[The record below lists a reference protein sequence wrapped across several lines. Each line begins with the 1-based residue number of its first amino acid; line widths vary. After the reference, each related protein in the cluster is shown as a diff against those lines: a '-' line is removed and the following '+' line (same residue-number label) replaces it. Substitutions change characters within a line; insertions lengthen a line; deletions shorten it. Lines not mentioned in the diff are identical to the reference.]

1 MVKDTK
7 FYDTLGVAPD
17 ASEAQLK
24 SAYRK
29 GALKFHPDKNP
40 SPEAAEK
47 FKELSHAYEILADS
61 EKRQLYDQYGEDGLE
76 QGGMGGGMNA
86 EDLFSQFFGGGGG
99 GFGGMFGGGMG
110 RETGPKKART
120 IHHVHKVSLEDMY
133 KGKISKLA
141 LQKSVLCP
149 KCDGRGGKEGAVKTC
164 TGCNGQGMK
173 MMMRQMGP
181 MIQRFQT
188 VCPDCN
194 GEGEIV
200 REKDR
205 CKQCHG
211 KKTTVERKVL
221 HVHVDK
227 GVQSGTKIDFRGEGD
242 QMPGVE
248 PGDVQFE
255 IEQKPHPRFQR
266 KGDDLF
272 YQAEIDLLTALAGGA
287 IYIEHLDDRWLT
299 VEIKPGEVIS
309 PGEIKVIRGQGM
321 PSYRHHD
328 FGNLYIQFDVKFP
341 EVLTS
346 ADGQPMTDEQ
356 KAALESVLPPR
367 SPQNVP
373 PPDAMTEDFSLD
385 KVDSNR
391 EGARAQRAA
400 MGDDEDDEMHG
411 AGGERVQCASHSI
424 NFANSAHEKNTN
436 DPWIFAFVDRTCRP
450 ETEVW
455 IAASWE
461 HDTPADDSWL
471 PQADS
476 LVKAMIEK
484 ISRVKSSPQEAGT
497 VINPGKPPGLPAT
510 FNGSASVD
518 RDHYLQ
524 HLQNEQIALFGSIH
538 SATCKILNRLGL
550 VDPGSAAVSNL
561 PYRKYIFDLRDNVT
575 SRSLPAGFV
584 YGKVDPKDYPLV
596 KSRTQ
601 IPRQDRTLVKLPSV
615 AIYPTNTSSTTP
627 QPIAWAFLG
636 LDASLTTLHVEPE
649 YRGLG
654 LAKSLSLKLFSED
667 MNIYWQ
673 HNPTTGEDSHVGE
686 RYGHADVA
694 TDNIASQRVCE
705 SLGGTWNFEVFWM
718 RIVLA

>member
-1 MVKDTK
+1 
-7 FYDTLGVAPD
+7 
-17 ASEAQLK
+17 
-24 SAYRK
+24 
-29 GALKFHPDKNP
+29 
-40 SPEAAEK
+40 
-47 FKELSHAYEILADS
+47 
-61 EKRQLYDQYGEDGLE
+61 
-76 QGGMGGGMNA
+76 
-86 EDLFSQFFGGGGG
+86 
-99 GFGGMFGGGMG
+99 
-110 RETGPKKART
+110 
-120 IHHVHKVSLEDMY
+120 
-133 KGKISKLA
+133 
-141 LQKSVLCP
+141 
-149 KCDGRGGKEGAVKTC
+149 
-164 TGCNGQGMK
+164 
-173 MMMRQMGP
+173 
-181 MIQRFQT
+181 
-188 VCPDCN
+188 
-194 GEGEIV
+194 
-200 REKDR
+200 
-205 CKQCHG
+205 
-211 KKTTVERKVL
+211 
-221 HVHVDK
+221 
-227 GVQSGTKIDFRGEGD
+227 
-242 QMPGVE
+242 
-248 PGDVQFE
+248 DVQFE

-411 AGGERVQCASHSI
+411 AGGERVQCASHSV
-424 NFANSAHEKNTN
+424 NFASSAHERNTK
-436 DPWIFAFVDRTCRP
+436 DQWIVAFVDRTCRP

-461 HDTPADDSWL
+461 HDTPTDDSWL

-476 LVKAMIEK
+476 LVKAMIER
-484 ISRVKSSPQEAGT
+484 ISKVKSSPQEAGT
-497 VINPGKPPGLPAT
+497 VAIPGNPPGLPST
-510 FNGSASVD
+510 FKGSASVD

-550 VDPGSAAVSNL
+550 VDLSSAAVSNL

-584 YGKVDPKDYPLV
+584 YGKVDPKNYPLV

-601 IPRQDRTLVKLPSV
+601 IPRQDRTLVKLPSA
-615 AIYPTNTSSTTP
+615 AIYPTDTSSTTP

-667 MNIYWQ
+667 MKIYWQ
-673 HNPTTGEDSHVGE
+673 HNPTTGEDNHVKE
-686 RYGHADVA
+686 RCGHADVA
-694 TDNIASQRVCE
+694 TDNTASQRNVDGE
-705 SLGGTWNFEVFWM
+705 
-718 RIVLA
+718 